1 MKKTLAFF
9 VFLSIFSG
17 CAHNPSS
24 VKIIFT
30 NQSDNLTHL
39 TISNGSDSVQLTAKE
54 NNSETKD
61 LRFERVPKTDGHYH
75 IHIKTIGKDTTFN
88 WGYYTNGYPFE
99 KSINIVYKKDTTILK
114 SDSYE

>member
-39 TISNGSDSVQLTAKE
+39 TISNGTDSVQLTAKE

-75 IHIKTIGKDTTFN
+75 IHIKTIGKDTH
-88 WGYYTNGYPFE
+88 
-99 KSINIVYKKDTTILK
+99 SIGDIIQMATRSKNQSTLFIKRTLLF
-114 SDSYE
+114 